1 VTGFAGRTAGNALQ
15 CSGTRRRLHGDPGR
29 FRLQPNIDNNVLV
42 SPAAP
47 SPSSSSSAV
56 QDPAA
61 PNPASVERFWT
72 FGRVAL
78 RAALAGHAVFIVLFH
93 LFGSTLLVAA
103 NIVSVS
109 IYAGCL
115 ALVRRRRY
123 GTVIALVWLEL
134 LGHAALA
141 GWVMGWD
148 SGFHYY
154 ALILLSLVFVNPHHA
169 LPTRVTHAMLLVA
182 TYIGMDVW
190 LRDLPPLIAV
200 GPMAQAGMRYANIA
214 TCFVTL
220 GLLAHFYARTVAEAE
235 RRLHAMAS
243 TDSLTGLLNRR
254 RMLEIAGYE
263 LARNSRATQPLSML
277 VGDIDHFKDVND
289 SHGHAH
295 GDAVLK
301 AIARLLEDTVRR
313 EDSVARW
320 GGEEF
325 LLLLPGTPAAE
336 AAAIA
341 DRIRIA
347 VAAGDFRGT
356 LGHPVTMTFGV
367 SQWRPGESVDDC
379 IARADRALY
388 RGKKAGRNRTETAA

>member
-1 VTGFAGRTAGNALQ
+1 
-15 CSGTRRRLHGDPGR
+15 LHGDPGR